1 MWGLPAHNLATLLPK
16 TGVLRTLRMI
26 GLALGGAAATA
37 ATGWILYPVVKPA
50 SSAAELEDAER
61 KLLERIRASGVRL
74 EQRMV
79 RLDAAAGGHEI
90 NTLVCRP
97 QTPRPAAPEAARTLV
112 LVHGLGGGVGLWAKN
127 LAPLT
132 AHFDAVFA
140 FDLLG
145 FGRSSRPIAPRGT
158 TAEVQAWWTDSVEA
172 WRTAAAEPELNR
184 PFELCGHS
192 LGAFV
197 AASYAAAHPATV
209 SRLVLAAPVGLHD
222 MAERIE
228 RLSPRFRR
236 VIQLVLG
243 LGLNRTKMIGLLGAW
258 PGLAF

>member
-1 MWGLPAHNLATLLPK
+1 MAKSFCPPPSPLLK